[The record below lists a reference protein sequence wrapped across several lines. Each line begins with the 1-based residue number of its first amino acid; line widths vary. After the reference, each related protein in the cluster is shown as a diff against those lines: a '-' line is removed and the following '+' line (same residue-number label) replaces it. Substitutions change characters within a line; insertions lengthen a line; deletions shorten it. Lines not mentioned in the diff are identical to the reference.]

1 MVDWWQAFLGFK
13 WALSR
18 IGCNSRITCIH
29 VGHLKKPKKPK
40 KPLTVI
46 NHQTPRPERM
56 RKENVR
62 LSNVN
67 ALEHVHAWPC
77 LMPPLRL
84 SERRRVNGESF
95 IASDWHA
102 SMCSVT
108 HKPPAIH
115 TVEAQEWYNRDG
127 RDLSCMV
134 CVWDLEDHWKHDQ
147 VHNHSGEPVT
157 VFPPKA

>member
-29 VGHLKKPKKPK
+29 VGHLKKKKSSHSNKSPD
-40 KPLTVI
+40 PEA
-46 NHQTPRPERM
+46 RGERM
-56 RKENVR
+56 RKGNVC

-67 ALEHVHAWPC
+67 ALEHVHAWSC
-77 LMPPLRL
+77 LMPPLKR
-84 SERRRVNGESF
+84 SERRRVNGEGF
-95 IASDWHA
+95 VASDWRA

-108 HKPPAIH
+108 HEPPAIH
-115 TVEAQEWYNRDG
+115 TGEAREWQNRDG
-127 RDLSCMV
+127 RNLSCVV